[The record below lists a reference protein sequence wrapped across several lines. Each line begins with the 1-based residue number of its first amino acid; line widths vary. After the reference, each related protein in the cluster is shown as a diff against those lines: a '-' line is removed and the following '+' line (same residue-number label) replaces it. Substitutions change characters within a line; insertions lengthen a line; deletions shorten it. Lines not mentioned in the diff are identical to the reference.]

1 MAASLRIGAKGAR
14 ALAVLPA
21 RRRPLAGNLA
31 GALPHEVRPD
41 ACIPRPLRAGCRARR
56 SPPYLSPM
64 ASDRIHFGAVL
75 DRGTGDG
82 KIWLIVIPVVLLVI
96 AGIVWGAITV
106 SRSGSYQA
114 EAASARAQLAE
125 LQRSLD
131 ERDKLLVQARKD
143 EAILTSAGQAT
154 GLFLGVAGDATE
166 SGVVL
171 ANPGER
177 AARVV
182 LYGLVAPPEGREYVV
197 AARDAQ
203 GARKPLGKVIPTET
217 GTGFLLARDMP
228 EGTASVELL
237 LREAGAE
244 TLDGATPRVA
254 ARYPATAEERG
265 ILMQPEAKPAQ
276 ARRGRR

>member
-1 MAASLRIGAKGAR
+1 
-14 ALAVLPA
+14 
-21 RRRPLAGNLA
+21 
-31 GALPHEVRPD
+31 
-41 ACIPRPLRAGCRARR
+41 
-56 SPPYLSPM
+56 M

-75 DRGTGDG
+75 DKGKGDG
-82 KIWLIVIPVVLLVI
+82 KTWLIVVPVVLLVV
-96 AGIVWGAITV
+96 AAIVWGAITV

-114 EAASARAQLAE
+114 EAARAQAQISE

-143 EAILTSAGQAT
+143 EAVLTSAGQAT
-154 GLFLGVAGDATE
+154 GMFLGVARDATE
-166 SGVVL
+166 SGVVI

-182 LYGLVAPPEGREYVV
+182 LYGLVAPPQGQEYVV

-203 GARKPLGKVIPTET
+203 GGRKPLGQVIPSEA
-217 GTGFLLARDMP
+217 GTAFVLARDLP
-228 EGTASVELL
+228 EGTAAIELV

-254 ARYPATAEERG
+254 ARYPASAEERG
-265 ILMQPEAKPAQ
+265 ILLQQESPPAQ
-276 ARRGRR
+276 GRRGRR